1 MFLFSYLDLC
11 SIFHY
16 PNIAIWF
23 NTFVFYIVIIYC
35 HSSMKLFIRI
45 WSYRSAP
52 FQRKFSKH
60 IFHNWFIYLFYM
72 LQNSYIGFL
81 DFKKEA
87 IKKLGM
93 RANTCSFNPGVFVA
107 NLTEWKQQNITS
119 QLEFWMERNAKL
131 VVLPETTTLN

>member
-1 MFLFSYLDLC
+1 
-11 SIFHY
+11 
-16 PNIAIWF
+16 
-23 NTFVFYIVIIYC
+23 
-35 HSSMKLFIRI
+35 
-45 WSYRSAP
+45 
-52 FQRKFSKH
+52 
-60 IFHNWFIYLFYM
+60 M

-131 VVLPETTTLN
+131 VCLLLYYVTGNYNSHYKKVKDGYCQICCQF

>member
-1 MFLFSYLDLC
+1 
-11 SIFHY
+11 
-16 PNIAIWF
+16 
-23 NTFVFYIVIIYC
+23 
-35 HSSMKLFIRI
+35 
-45 WSYRSAP
+45 
-52 FQRKFSKH
+52 
-60 IFHNWFIYLFYM
+60 M

-87 IKKLGM
+87 VKKLGM

-131 VVLPETTTLN
+131 VCLLLYYVTGNYNSHYKKVKDGYCQIGCQF